1 MSNYSD
7 TNGVAGY
14 KCLLPRLYSKFG
26 KLFLPLLFLF
36 LFASQLIAQ
45 ETLFP
50 LNLGWK
56 FRKVGSDES
65 WQYTVTPST
74 IYNDLMFTG
83 KITDP
88 FLGCNNVNLGWIDEA
103 DWEYMLS
110 IKLDEVSI
118 KNKHVDLV
126 FEGLDTYADV
136 YVNDKLAL
144 KADNM
149 FRKWIVSCD
158 TLFKVGENSVRIVF
172 KSALNE
178 VKRKAAETPYI
189 LPGGEWAWV
198 RKSPYHFGWDWG
210 PRFITCG
217 IWKPVYLRTW
227 RDFRIN
233 DIQISTDSIS
243 KKTAE
248 LTATLSIAS
257 AWPQEVKITVKEGG
271 RKLTSVNQRIGT
283 RNSTLKVPIKIRNPK
298 LWWSNAT
305 GESNLYNLTF
315 TVEGKFLS
323 QTKSISYGIR
333 SIELV
338 QEDDSIGKSFYFKIN
353 GIPVFMKGA
362 NIIPRHSFLPSASK
376 DAMKELLVDAANSG
390 INMLR
395 IWGGGTYEEDRFYEL
410 CDSLGILIWQDFMF
424 AGSMYPGD
432 SVFLENVRQEIDQ
445 QVLRLRNHPCI
456 AMWCGNNE
464 VDEAWNNW
472 GWQKQYNMSKADST
486 KIWSDYVKLFHRL
499 IPEVLV
505 KDDPKRP
512 YWSSSPKNGWGRKKS
527 MTEGDSHYW
536 GVWWGLEPFS
546 VYRSKI
552 PRFMSEYG
560 FQGYPDFRTVQK
572 FSKDGKSNPD
582 STELLCHQKH
592 PVGYQTIGKH
602 IQREGFK
609 SLTLEREIYLSQIV
623 QCIGYRTAIESH
635 RLAKPRCMG
644 TLYWQLNDCWPVV
657 SWSSIDF
664 CNRWKAVHYTICD
677 AYKPIL
683 LVNKI
688 DQQGISVDAV
698 SDELKQV
705 EGSLRARVYDLQG
718 NVIKERTFNKTI
730 KPNSSESI
738 QFIPYEFSK
747 SDTSNLFIY
756 SEFEAKPGELYSSYA
771 FSCKPGFLKLV
782 NPEIEVKIEKCVDGT
797 YLNLTSKRPA
807 LYVQISSSTPEFKVS
822 DNYFNMLPNRNYRV
836 KLIKGDADIIE
847 VKSLF
852 DTLK

>member
-1 MSNYSD
+1 MDKSSSD
-7 TNGVAGY
+7 
-14 KCLLPRLYSKFG
+14 KFFIVG
-26 KLFLPLLFLF
+26 KPFVFLLFFF
-36 LFASQLIAQ
+36 LLSFELVAQ
-45 ETLFP
+45 EYNFP
-50 LNLGWK
+50 LSLGWK
-56 FRKVGSDES
+56 FRKVGSNES
-65 WQYTVTPST
+65 WQYTVIPST
-74 IYNDLMFTG
+74 NYNDLMFTG

-88 FLGCNNVNLGWIDEA
+88 FLGCNNVNLSWIDEA

-110 IKLDEVSI
+110 IKVDEINI

-126 FEGLDTYADV
+126 FEGLDTYADI

-149 FRKWIVSCD
+149 FRRWVVSCD
-158 TLFKVGENSVRIVF
+158 TLFKIGENNVRIVF

-178 VKRKAAETPYI
+178 VKRKSKEIPNV

-210 PRFITCG
+210 SRFITCG

-227 RDFRIN
+227 KDFRIN
-233 DIQISTDSIS
+233 DIQISTDSVS
-243 KKTAE
+243 KKSAD
-248 LTATLSIAS
+248 LMAMVSIAS
-257 AWPQEVKITVKEGG
+257 AWPQEVKITVNDGD
-271 RKLTSVNQRIGT
+271 RKLTSVKQRIGT
-283 RNSTLKVPIKIRNPK
+283 KNNTIKIPIKIRNPK
-298 LWWSNAT
+298 LWWSNGA
-305 GESNLYNLTF
+305 GVSNLYNLNF
-315 TVEGKFLS
+315 VVEGKFLS

-333 SIELV
+333 TLELV
-338 QEDDSIGKSFYFKIN
+338 QEDDSIGKSFYFKLN

-376 DAMKELLVDAANSG
+376 DAMKELLVDAANTG

-395 IWGGGTYEEDRFYEL
+395 IWGGGTYEEDHFYEL

-432 SVFLENVRQEIDQ
+432 SAFLDNVRQEIDQ

-456 AMWCGNNE
+456 ALWCGNNE

-472 GWQKQYNMSKADST
+472 GWQKQYNMSKADSS
-486 KIWSDYVKLFHRL
+486 KIWSDYVKIFHQL
-499 IPEVLV
+499 IPEVLA
-505 KDDPKRP
+505 KNDPQRP

-546 VYRSKI
+546 VYRSKV

-560 FQGYPDFRTVQK
+560 FQGYPDIRTVQR
-572 FSKDGKSNPD
+572 FSSDGKSNPD
-582 STELLCHQKH
+582 SAELLCHQKH

-602 IQREGFK
+602 LQREGFK
-609 SLTLEREIYLSQIV
+609 SSTLEREIYLSQIV

-664 CNRWKAVHYTICD
+664 YNRWKAVHYTIRD

-683 LVNKI
+683 LVNK
-688 DQQGISVDAV
+688 VDPKEILVNAV

-705 EGSLRARVYDLQG
+705 EGSLRTKVYDLQG
-718 NVIKERTFNKTI
+718 NIIKEWSFGKTI
-730 KPNSSESI
+730 KPNSSALI
-738 QFIPYEFSK
+738 QTIANEYSR
-747 SDTSNLFIY
+747 SDTSNQFIY
-756 SEFEAKPGELYSSYA
+756 SEFETKSGDLFTSYT
-771 FSCKPGFLKLV
+771 FNCKPGYLKLV
-782 NPEIEVKIEKCVDGT
+782 NPEIEFRVEKCTDGV
-797 YLNLTSKRPA
+797 YINLTSKHPA
-807 LYVQISSSTPEFKVS
+807 FYVQISSTSDDFKVD
-822 DNYFNMLPNRNYRV
+822 DNYFNMLPNREYRI
-836 KLIKGDADIIE
+836 KLMKGDGDKIE

-852 DTLK
+852 DFLKIY